1 MKRVV
6 LLAVSLIVPAL
17 AAAQVPP
24 PPPPA
29 PAAPVAPP
37 SPVVA
42 PVPPAPP
49 RVFVAPT
56 VLDRADFEDY
66 IRSAMDA
73 ARAIDVESVRDAA
86 MQATRSVDTQAV
98 REATAKARVDA
109 DRAREQAQI
118 AREDAF
124 RIREMPEWHFD
135 YQERAVPMMAGMGPQ
150 DAESSSYNSGMS
162 LIQQQQYD
170 QAVVRFDRAIAQ
182 KGTHADGAWYW
193 KAFAQFKAGKNEDA
207 LASIAALRKD
217 FPQSR
222 YLNDAKV
229 LEADVRKPP
238 IATIND
244 DEIKLLAI
252 QGIQNSDPV
261 KAAQLAENILAAT
274 NSLRVKRQALY
285 VLALS
290 DQPRAHELLLNYAK
304 GVAGNPD
311 LQREAINYLATRRT
325 KQPTTSAELK
335 QIYES
340 TQDPVIKRT
349 IIDAYRTTGDKPAL
363 ITLASTTG
371 APIEIRQQAVRNLT
385 DIAVPQDLWALYQ
398 KEENKDL
405 RMSMTRA
412 FSSMGAVDQLLQI
425 AKSDKDPEVRRQA
438 VRSLGNQKVEKTG
451 TTLVDMYGSETD
463 KDNKMAIISAL
474 GNQNNDTGLV
484 TLARKETKD
493 LELKREI
500 VRRLAEMSRTSKVAA
515 DYLLEVIK

>member
-37 SPVVA
+37 SPAVA
-42 PVPPAPP
+42 PVPPAVP

-86 MQATRSVDTQAV
+86 MQAARSVDSQAV

-109 DRAREQAQI
+109 DHAREMAQM

-124 RIREMPEWHFD
+124 RFREMPEWRLDF
-135 YQERAVPMMAGMGPQ
+135 QERAAPMMAGMGMQ
-150 DAESSSYNSGMS
+150 DAESSSYNSGLS
-162 LIQQQQYD
+162 LLSQRQYD
-170 QAVVRFDRAIAQ
+170 QAIIRFDRTIAQ
-182 KGTHADGAWYW
+182 KGAHADGAWYW
-193 KAFAQFKAGKNEDA
+193 KAFAQYRAGKSEDA
-207 LASIAALRKD
+207 IASIAALRKD

-229 LEADVRKPP
+229 LEADVRKPRP
-238 IATIND
+238 EAIED

-252 QGIQNSDPV
+252 QGIQASDPA
-261 KAAQLAENILAAT
+261 KAAQLATTLLAGT
-274 NSLRVKRQALY
+274 NSLAVKKRALY
-285 VLALS
+285 ILALS
-290 DQPRAHELLLNYAK
+290 DQPSAHDELLKYAK
-304 GVAGNPD
+304 GAGNPD

-325 KQPTTSAELK
+325 KQPTTNAELK

-340 TQDPVIKRT
+340 TSDPAIKRA

-363 ITLASTTG
+363 ITLASTPG
-371 APIEIRQQAVRNLT
+371 APVEIRQQAVRNLT
-385 DIAVPQDLWALYQ
+385 DLAVPQDLWALYQ
-398 KEENKDL
+398 KEDNKDL

-438 VRSLGNQKVEKTG
+438 VRSLGNQKVERTG
-451 TTLVDMYGSETD
+451 ATLVDMYGTETD

-474 GNQNNDTGLV
+474 ANQNNDTGLV
-484 TLARKETKD
+484 ALARKETKD
-493 LELKREI
+493 LQLKTEL
-500 VRRLAEMSRTSKVAA
+500 VRRIAEMSRSSKVAA

>member
-24 PPPPA
+24 PPPPPA
-29 PAAPVAPP
+29 PAAPVAAPA
-37 SPVVA
+37 VL
-42 PVPPAPP
+42 PVPPVPP

-66 IRSAMDA
+66 VRSAMDA

-86 MQATRSVDTQAV
+86 MQAARSVDTQAV
-98 REATAKARVDA
+98 REATAQAREEA
-109 DRAREQAQI
+109 DRAREKAQM

-124 RIREMPEWHFD
+124 RFRDMPEWRFD
-135 YQERAVPMMAGMGPQ
+135 YQDRATPMMAGMGMQ
-150 DAESSSYNSGMS
+150 DAESSSYNAGLS
-162 LIQQQQYD
+162 LIQQRQYD
-170 QAVVRFDRAIAQ
+170 QAIIRFDRAIAQ
-182 KGTHADGAWYW
+182 KGAHADGALYW
-193 KAFAQFKAGKNEDA
+193 KAFAQYKAGKGDDA
-207 LASIAALRKD
+207 VASINALRKD
-217 FPQSR
+217 YPQSR

-229 LEADVRKPP
+229 LEADVRKPRP
-238 IATIND
+238 EAIED

-252 QGIQNSDPV
+252 QGIQASDPV
-261 KAAQLAENILAAT
+261 KAAQLATTLLSGT
-274 NSLRVKRQALY
+274 NSLAVKKRALY
-285 VLALS
+285 ILALS
-290 DQPRAHELLLNYAK
+290 DQPSAHDELLKYAK
-304 GVAGNPD
+304 GAGNPD

-340 TQDPVIKRT
+340 TQDPAIKRT

-363 ITLASTTG
+363 ITLASTSG

-451 TTLVDMYGSETD
+451 ATLVEMYGSETD

>member
-1 MKRVV
+1 
-6 LLAVSLIVPAL
+6 
-17 AAAQVPP
+17 
-24 PPPPA
+24 
-29 PAAPVAPP
+29 
-37 SPVVA
+37 
-42 PVPPAPP
+42 
-49 RVFVAPT
+49 
-56 VLDRADFEDY
+56 
-66 IRSAMDA
+66 
-73 ARAIDVESVRDAA
+73 
-86 MQATRSVDTQAV
+86 
-98 REATAKARVDA
+98 
-109 DRAREQAQI
+109 
-118 AREDAF
+118 
-124 RIREMPEWHFD
+124 
-135 YQERAVPMMAGMGPQ
+135 
-150 DAESSSYNSGMS
+150 
-162 LIQQQQYD
+162 
-170 QAVVRFDRAIAQ
+170 
-182 KGTHADGAWYW
+182 
-193 KAFAQFKAGKNEDA
+193 
-207 LASIAALRKD
+207 
-217 FPQSR
+217 
-222 YLNDAKV
+222 V
-229 LEADVRKPP
+229 LEADVRKPRP
-238 IATIND
+238 EAIDD

-261 KAAQLAENILAAT
+261 KAAQLATTLLSGT
-274 NSLRVKRQALY
+274 NSLRVKKQALY
-285 VLALS
+285 ILALS
-290 DQPRAHELLLNYAK
+290 DQPSAHDELLKYAK
-304 GVAGNPD
+304 GAGNPD

-340 TQDPVIKRT
+340 TPDPAIKRT

-363 ITLASTTG
+363 ITLASTSG

-451 TTLVDMYGSETD
+451 ATLVEMYGSETD